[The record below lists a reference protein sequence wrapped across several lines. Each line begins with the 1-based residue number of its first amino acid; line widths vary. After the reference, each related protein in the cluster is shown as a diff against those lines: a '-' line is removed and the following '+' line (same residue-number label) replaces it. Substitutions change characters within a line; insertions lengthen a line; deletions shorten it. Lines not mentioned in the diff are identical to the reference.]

1 MKKQHLFLAS
11 LCTLAL
17 FSCEPQDPTDPHDE
31 ELITTLN
38 IDLTN
43 SGTTLELNYQDID
56 GDGGD
61 APVITVDT
69 LAANTTYTGTITLFN
84 ESEDPSEELTSE
96 IFDEAEEHQFFFSS
110 TGATT
115 FAYSDQDNDGNPI
128 GLSFTLTTSDAGSES
143 YTVILRHEP
152 EKTATGVS
160 GGDIT
165 NAGGETDIEVV
176 FDVTVE

>member
-1 MKKQHLFLAS
+1 MNKQNLFLATFGA
-11 LCTLAL
+11 LTL
-17 FSCEPQDPTDPHDE
+17 FSCEPQEPTDPHDE

-61 APVITVDT
+61 APVITMDT

-115 FAYSDQDNDGNPI
+115 FTYGDQDNDGNPI

-152 EKTATGVS
+152 DKNAMGVS
-160 GGDIT
+160 DGNIAE
-165 NAGGETDIEVV
+165 AGGETDIEVV
-176 FDVTVE
+176 FNVTVE